1 MDYMIVFDTSTLI
14 LLSKAELL
22 EIFLSDF
29 KGKIL
34 MPGKVREEILA
45 GSKEGVPLIVKLI
58 NEKKIHVSKVKNTKA
73 VMKLMEDF
81 NIDEGEAEAL
91 ILAIQEKAIM
101 VATDDGNAIKACK
114 LLKMDFTTAITF
126 LIRAFGKNL
135 IGQDESLI
143 KLQKLISMG
152 RYDNKIIEDATK
164 RIKEGERDVE
174 KNIKHTNG

>member
-1 MDYMIVFDTSTLI
+1 
-14 LLSKAELL
+14 
-22 EIFLSDF
+22 
-29 KGKIL
+29 

>member
-1 MDYMIVFDTSTLI
+1 LDYMIVFDTSTLI

-152 RYDNKIIEDATK
+152 RYDKKIIEDATK